1 MKKKI
6 LILGGGISKE
16 RKISLET
23 ARQVKNSL
31 KNNYNVLQTDLDKS
45 LEKKLNYSNPILYL
59 MHFMED
65 SVKMGMLKLFSSTI
79 MSNIH
84 ILAFYHQH

>member
-23 ARQVKNSL
+23 ARQVKNIL
-31 KNNYNVLQTDLDKS
+31 KKKYNVLQTDLDKS
-45 LEKKLNYSNPILYL
+45 LEKKI
-59 MHFMED
+59 
-65 SVKMGMLKLFSSTI
+65 KLFKQ
-79 MSNIH
+79 
-84 ILAFYHQH
+84 AYVY